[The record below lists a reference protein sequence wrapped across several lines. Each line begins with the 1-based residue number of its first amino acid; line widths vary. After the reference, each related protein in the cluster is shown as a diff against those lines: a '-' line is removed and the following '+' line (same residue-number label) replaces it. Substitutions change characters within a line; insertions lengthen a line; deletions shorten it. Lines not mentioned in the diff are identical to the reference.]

1 MVDLIQAATP
11 SLAAGPTDS
20 EFALLRDLI
29 HVSAGIRLNDTK
41 RPLLSARLSKR
52 IRELELPSFGAYY
65 RYVKE
70 HGENELREMLD
81 CITTHETHFFREPA
95 QFAFLERE
103 IVPAWLRDGKRNIR
117 VWSAGCSSGEEP
129 YSIAML
135 LDELAPERGWNVEIV
150 ATDLSRRVLSKASDA
165 EWPIAKSGEIPERR
179 LKAYMLRGVG
189 AHAGKMTVSGKLRA
203 MVHFMRLNLTD
214 GVPPPGGPFDL
225 IFCRNVL
232 IYFSED
238 AKRRA
243 VDTMLRVLDPAGCV
257 FFGHAESLVGY
268 RPDLENVGPT
278 IYAHRTSKV
287 RRSA

>member
-1 MVDLIQAATP
+1 MDGIVDPESNLP
-11 SLAAGPTDS
+11 SGPSDS
-20 EFALLRDLI
+20 EFALLRDVI
-29 HVSAGIRLNDTK
+29 HASAGIRLNDTK

-52 IRELELPSFGAYY
+52 IRELGLPSFGAYY

-70 HGENELREMLD
+70 HGEGELRELLD

-95 QFAFLERE
+95 QFTFLERE
-103 IVPAWLRDGKRNIR
+103 IVPAWHREGKRQIR

-135 LDELAPERGWNVEIV
+135 LHELAPERGWNVEIV
-150 ATDLSRRVLSKASDA
+150 ATDLSRRVLAKASEA
-165 EWPIAKSGEIPERR
+165 EWPIAKSAEISERR

-189 AHAGKMTVSGKLRA
+189 AQAGKMRASAALRA
-203 MVHFMRLNLTD
+203 MVHFTRLNLAD
-214 GVPPPGGPFDL
+214 GVPPSGGPFDL

-243 VDTMLRVLDPAGCV
+243 VDMLLRALDPAGFV

-268 RPDLENVGPT
+268 RPDLTNVGPT
-278 IYAHRTSKV
+278 IYARRSQSI

>member
-1 MVDLIQAATP
+1 MDVNVHATST
-11 SLAAGPTDS
+11 SLQTGPTDS

-29 HVSAGIRLNDTK
+29 HASAGIRLNDTK
-41 RPLLSARLSKR
+41 RPLLSARLSRR

-70 HGENELREMLD
+70 HGEDELRELLD

-95 QFAFLERE
+95 QFSFLERE
-103 IVPAWLRDGKRNIR
+103 VVPAWHREGKRSIR

-135 LDELAPERGWNVEIV
+135 LDELAPERGWNVDIV
-150 ATDLSRRVLSKASDA
+150 ATDLSRRVLARASEA
-165 EWPIAKSGEIPERR
+165 EWPIAKSAEISERR

-189 AHAGKMTVSGKLRA
+189 AHAGKMRVTGALRA
-203 MVHFMRLNLTD
+203 MVHFTRLNLAD

-243 VDTMLRVLDPAGCV
+243 VDTLLRVLDPEGFV

-268 RPDLENVGPT
+268 RPDLQAVGPT
-278 IYAHRTSKV
+278 IYAPRTSSA